1 MVRLRLQRKGRKG
14 RPFYHIVAA
23 DQRSKRDGRNI
34 ERLGSYN
41 PMTNPATIEIN
52 KDAALEWLNKGAQPS
67 DTVRA
72 ILRFKGVLYLR
83 HLMGGVKKG
92 ALTEEQAL
100 AKYEEFVNAKDSKV
114 AARFE
119 VSKREKAEFLKKV
132 SGTAPVI
139 EPEVVEEPAAEEEA
153 PVEEPTAEADAP
165 ATEETTTEEEKGE

>member
-1 MVRLRLQRKGRKG
+1 MVRLRLQRKGRKA

-23 DQRSKRDGRNI
+23 DQRSKRDGRYI

-41 PMTNPATIEIN
+41 PMTNPATIELDR
-52 KDAALEWLNKGAQPS
+52 DAAYEWLKKGAQPT

-72 ILRFKGVLYLR
+72 ILRFKGVLYLK
-83 HLMGGVKKG
+83 HLMGGVAKG

-100 AKYEEFVNAKDSKV
+100 AKYEEFINAKDAKV

-119 VSKREKAEFLKKV
+119 ASKQEKADRLKTI

-153 PVEEPTAEADAP
+153 PAEEPIAEADAP
-165 ATEETTTEEEKGE
+165 ATEEAPAEEDKGE